1 MSNKN
6 PIIFRFILVTLLLIL
21 IPRLQAD
28 QKWTVDVEGGL
39 VTAGYNDVQ
48 VPNPGGTRFTLTDA
62 LDVKAK
68 IYYRLRLGYQLG
80 VRHQLSL
87 LFAPLTLKGSGQLN
101 QDLWFDQTLFSAGD
115 DVDGTYKFNS
125 YRLTYRYLLIKKAK
139 FKLWIGFTSK
149 IRDAKIS
156 LEIPGKEAKTTDL
169 GYVPLLNLVAD
180 WQWSDKLGLF
190 FEADALAAPGGQ
202 GRAEDVALAIYYQYC
217 PRTKLRLGYRFVEG
231 GADVEQVYNFAF
243 INYFYLGVQV
253 QF

>member
-125 YRLTYRYLLIKKAK
+125 YRLTYRYLLIKRPNSNC
-139 FKLWIGFTSK
+139 GS
-149 IRDAKIS
+149 DS
-156 LEIPGKEAKTTDL
+156 L
-169 GYVPLLNLVAD
+169 
-180 WQWSDKLGLF
+180 
-190 FEADALAAPGGQ
+190 
-202 GRAEDVALAIYYQYC
+202 
-217 PRTKLRLGYRFVEG
+217 LRSGMPKSVWKS
-231 GADVEQVYNFAF
+231 QVRRPKPPIWAMS
-243 INYFYLGVQV
+243 LS
-253 QF
+253 